1 MSLWSK
7 TMQPR
12 FALLGVTTVAAI
24 TLLILIWGAA
34 YTSLYIFRDAP
45 HQKST
50 PRSTPLPV
58 SATSSTATDV
68 SNIYNGARIIV
79 VCSELDETQ
88 KSRTS
93 CP

>member
-1 MSLWSK
+1 ML
-7 TMQPR
+7 PR
-12 FALLGVTTVAAI
+12 FALLGMTIIAAM
-24 TLLILIWGAA
+24 TLLIWGAA
-34 YTSLYIFRDAP
+34 YTSLYIFRDDVAS

-58 SATSSTATDV
+58 GATSSTATDV

-88 KSRTS
+88 KSQTS

>member
-1 MSLWSK
+1 
-7 TMQPR
+7 MQPR

-24 TLLILIWGAA
+24 TLLIWGAA
-34 YTSLYIFRDAP
+34 STSLHIFRDAP

-50 PRSTPLPV
+50 PRSTPLPD
-58 SATSSTATDV
+58 SATSSTAV

-88 KSRTS
+88 KTRTS

>member
-1 MSLWSK
+1 
-7 TMQPR
+7 MQPR

>member
-1 MSLWSK
+1 
-7 TMQPR
+7 MQPR

-24 TLLILIWGAA
+24 TLLIWGAA

-45 HQKST
+45 HQKTTPMST
-50 PRSTPLPV
+50 TLPV
-58 SATSSTATDV
+58 RATSSTATDV

-79 VCSELDETQ
+79 VCSELDEAR